1 MQNQTILP
9 WCSEPR
15 IQLKTAGLNAVLSAT
30 SAPGLFPVPDLSKR
44 LYTDFL
50 YPDTPIQICVRERYH
65 AVYISQDR
73 KMKFG
78 RLYTFEY
85 VVSFD
90 RICRLQTPDFVILK
104 LTTGHISVSNCSHSP
119 KTQHPI
125 GSISTKLNSHHQIKW
140 ICDCWLLYGPLWN
153 CISNIPTQ
161 SWTTTSYFQIYCKT
175 SFH

>member
-1 MQNQTILP
+1 M
-9 WCSEPR
+9 
-15 IQLKTAGLNAVLSAT
+15 LSAT

-104 LTTGHISVSNCSHSP
+104 LQQVIFLYQIAAIH
-119 KTQHPI
+119 Q
-125 GSISTKLNSHHQIKW
+125 KLN
-140 ICDCWLLYGPLWN
+140 
-153 CISNIPTQ
+153 TQ
-161 SWTTTSYFQIYCKT
+161 LEAFQPN
-175 SFH
+175 